1 LIFVNQA
8 MNVLARN
15 FYNIFKMAYLPY
27 ASSRNGNLKEFSFY
41 FKLINLFLKKKI
53 EKGLSRASLK
63 ITAPKYEEKV
73 IFLILNILK
82 NSSKNVNFYTHR
94 I

>member
-1 LIFVNQA
+1 

-73 IFLILNILK
+73 IFLILILILILNILK